1 MLLDPADR
9 GGSSALTLGDSEFPR
24 DVGRKICCGCCSGGG
39 DVNVRTRSGG
49 GEVKFRT
56 LVFDAEEG
64 CFVEGT
70 VVVGNAESDG
80 NRILLVS
87 RMKATVDSSFPVTLV
102 ADSPPRMMSLSR
114 EVVIV
119 WPQRG
124 LGPMPILLNEN
135 HRRAR
140 KVRMQEWTGREY
152 KIV

>member
-9 GGSSALTLGDSEFPR
+9 GGSSAVTLGESVFPR
-24 DVGRKICCGCCSGGG
+24 DVGRKLCGCCSGGG

-56 LVFDAEEG
+56 LLVDAEVG
-64 CFVEGT
+64 RCVIVEGAE
-70 VVVGNAESDG
+70 VGNAESDG

-87 RMKATVDSSFPVTLV
+87 RMKATVDSSFPATLV

-119 WPQRG
+119 
-124 LGPMPILLNEN
+124 
-135 HRRAR
+135 
-140 KVRMQEWTGREY
+140 
-152 KIV
+152 